1 MNMYKS
7 LLAACAAAVLS
18 AESFGLDTRSAGSF
32 AVEDAAYQAA
42 TRMNADKTV
51 SAKVKKIALARIFN
65 DPGETLPLSSDDVVT
80 IETALASVPGDL
92 QFVLHSANDDG
103 WKAIDEIFRQARDM
117 SSWDPKS
124 LPKLK
129 QLQLCDAIL
138 VGNVLRGDARA
149 AGEVTVRIAFRLFS
163 VATAENIWSAVIEGK
178 YSDGGPENETV
189 SLNWRRALEACA
201 ADAVAKLPKGLD
213 GYGLLILPVEGK
225 TGNAMGQVFLNALTS
240 AGKQNQISVYD
251 LPRGN
256 AQDRMFA
263 RFLGERA
270 ATDANDSEFVKRA
283 VGRFAMSK
291 KLPDKLAIMTG
302 MVSVV
307 NENPKFELDE
317 RGLPVDFLGGAL
329 AAAAQERK
337 SYEIVA
343 DFKFRDVNESF
354 RLIGSVG
361 ATGIYVPPTVPQSKY
376 DKAAS
381 ELDGFFQ
388 FLDSGPVSRVVRIS
402 LVVLVLLG
410 VFIVLRKLIRGASRP
425 R

>member
-1 MNMYKS
+1 MNKYKS
-7 LLAACAAAVLS
+7 LLVACAAVVLS
-18 AESFGLDTRSAGSF
+18 AESFGLDARSGASF
-32 AVEDAAYQAA
+32 ALEDAAYQAA
-42 TRMNADKTV
+42 TRMNADKSV
-51 SAKVKKIALARIFN
+51 AAKVKKIALARIFN
-65 DPGETLPLSSDDVVT
+65 DPGEALPLSSDDVVT

-103 WKAIDEIFRQARDM
+103 WKAIDEIFRQSRDM

-138 VGNVLRGDARA
+138 IGNVLQGEARET
-149 AGEVTVRIAFRLFS
+149 GEVAVRIAFRLFA
-163 VATAENIWSAVIEGK
+163 VATAENVWSAVVEGK

-201 ADAVAKLPKGLD
+201 ADAVAKLPKALD
-213 GYGLLILPVEGK
+213 GYGLLILPIEGK
-225 TGNAMGQVFLNALTS
+225 TGNAMGQVFLNALTT
-240 AGKQNQISVYD
+240 AGKQDQISVYD

-256 AQDRMFA
+256 VQDRMFA
-263 RFLGERA
+263 KFLGERA
-270 ATDANDSEFVKRA
+270 AMVSDETGLVRRM
-283 VGRFAMSK
+283 VGQFATSK
-291 KLPDKLAIMTG
+291 KLPGKLAIMTG

-307 NENPKFELDE
+307 NENPKFELDAN
-317 RGLPVDFLGGAL
+317 GLPIDFLGGAQ

-337 SYEIVA
+337 SYEIVT

-361 ATGIYVPPTVPQSKY
+361 AIGIYVPPSEPQSKY

-388 FLDSGPVSRVVRIS
+388 FLSLDPVSRVVRIAIIVVIL
-402 LVVLVLLG
+402 LV
-410 VFIVLRKLIRGASRP
+410 VFIVLKKLIRGVSRP